1 VWFRKNSLAGNSIE
15 CERMRRITSEIL
27 GAAMDEELKVAAADE
42 ELGAAIDDGGVV
54 RQAW

>member
-1 VWFRKNSLAGNSIE
+1 
-15 CERMRRITSEIL
+15 MRRITSEIL